1 MAHIEQ
7 FLKVA
12 ARMTAV
18 DNKRAADQ
26 RQLDLENALAYAR
39 TAAQVSETDKAD
51 IEAKQRAIAMARDFA
66 TSALRRAS
74 EYASKEGE
82 EYVCPVCWVKEAIKV
97 RLGTAGDS
105 HLPPLVCPEC
115 NAPFFPAA

>member
-74 EYASKEGE
+74 EYAS
-82 EYVCPVCWVKEAIKV
+82 
-97 RLGTAGDS
+97 
-105 HLPPLVCPEC
+105 
-115 NAPFFPAA
+115 NAPSAGLKRQLKYVSAPLAIHICHR